1 MNERDLKASMRKLQY
16 KEQTPSVVRLQKLE
30 KKVMEWKSKALEPE
44 ISKTQ
49 AASPARNGDGL
60 GSSQGARPDRQSQV
74 TTIILTTSRSL
85 LSLFAVGPNIHFVF
99 WQGWL
104 STKVSNPNTPDALAS
119 AAADTLARDVLQT
132 SLLDPAALA
141 NRTPPSSRTSIA
153 SDVSAAE
160 QPALSLAVVLQQR
173 AEQQPSPAI
182 TMLSEKA
189 LAQPAAGTGVLVQ
202 TENGSRAREGRSLSM
217 WENHLHLRE
226 SRMLAREAQ
235 LDKLEDTLR
244 ERMLAREDHLDA
256 REQRLMERERM
267 LEEREARFDASDP
280 AQENDRRKVMLDDLQ
295 MQEVNTAMAKKEA
308 ELAEVQR
315 TKRKLEQELCGT
327 DGLESGGVRKKQAIV
342 WHNGSNQ

>member
-60 GSSQGARPDRQSQV
+60 GSSQGARPDRQS
-74 TTIILTTSRSL
+74 
-85 LSLFAVGPNIHFVF
+85 
-99 WQGWL
+99 QGWL